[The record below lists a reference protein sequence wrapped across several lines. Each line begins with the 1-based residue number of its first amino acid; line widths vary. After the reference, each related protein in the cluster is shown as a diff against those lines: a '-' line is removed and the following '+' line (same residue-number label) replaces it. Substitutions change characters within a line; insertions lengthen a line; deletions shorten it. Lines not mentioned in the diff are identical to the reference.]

1 ESAEPST
8 DQLEPKQQPAVST
21 AGYAAVKPEYLLPP
35 APAPVAEFLV
45 NGQQQQT
52 EQSKSRKR
60 RPYLPDRP
68 AECRSYFADGVCHF
82 GVTCRLSHDLPAYL
96 ATRPP
101 DLGPSCFVFDTTGRC
116 PSGALCRF
124 AGAHVD
130 ADGRNLA
137 DPDRQRTWAAAGQ
150 TELHGLDRDLQ
161 LALRRDDFDFGE
173 AYALLL
179 APLTTVGNLP
189 FRRVCVDFGA
199 DVTCGEMA
207 MASNLL
213 QGRNAEWALLRRHPS
228 ERCFGAQVCGSHPDQ
243 LARLAQLLRDRA
255 PHLDFVDLNCGC
267 PIDLVYQ
274 RGMGAGMLTQPKR
287 LETSVSCMAELLNC
301 PLTVKVRTGVRE
313 GVNVAHELLPR
324 LRAAGAAAVTI
335 HGRSREQRYRRLA
348 DWDYIGR
355 CTAAAKAA
363 LQDGSA
369 AADDDDFFVIGNGD
383 VFSPADLEAALATGV
398 DAVMVA
404 RGALVKPWLFT
415 ELRDGRLW
423 DISSSE
429 RMDLLRRYVN
439 YGLLH
444 WGSDAKGV
452 ETVRRFFLE
461 WQSFLCRYVPL
472 GLLERPPQ
480 RSNERPPAYFGR
492 DDLETLMASQRSED
506 WVRLSAMLLG
516 PPPPGFTFTP
526 KHKASAETCRQL
538 TMSDW
543 AKEMEEAEQLEYQ
556 LPPPVM
562 EYNKDKSIKREI
574 SYQRDENGNLFKVS
588 SELQVEVRK
597 LSKSIARRKEW
608 KKFGA
613 AESDGPGPNSANT
626 YPAEEVFLQFVSGRP
641 EDEAEKQA
649 DELVSKMPKN
659 VATCRIC
666 RGSHFTTRCPFKDRQ
681 DSLDVDEQAMPIAD
695 TSNASA
701 ASAAAA
707 NGGVG
712 SSNAGIPIFKE
723 AGGKYVPPG
732 LRQAAASGV
741 GSPVGADKRRDD
753 QPTIRVT
760 NLPEDTTEEDLG
772 HLFNPFGKIQRI
784 FLAKDKQTMA
794 SKGFAFITYQRKEDA
809 QKAIF
814 GVSGF
819 GYGHLILKVDWA
831 KPSND

>member
-1 ESAEPST
+1 
-8 DQLEPKQQPAVST
+8 
-21 AGYAAVKPEYLLPP
+21 
-35 APAPVAEFLV
+35 
-45 NGQQQQT
+45 
-52 EQSKSRKR
+52 
-60 RPYLPDRP
+60 PYLPDRP

-173 AYALLL
+173 AYAVLRQHGVQCKGRFAAAAFRAEAKAAESSAPAAESSAQAAESSAPAAESSAPAAESSAPAAESSAPAAESSAPAAESSAPAAESTAPLPSAASNPLGSLAEGSRKRRLDFRGKLLL

-526 KHKASAETCRQL
+526 KHKAS
-538 TMSDW
+538 
-543 AKEMEEAEQLEYQ
+543 
-556 LPPPVM
+556 
-562 EYNKDKSIKREI
+562 
-574 SYQRDENGNLFKVS
+574 G
-588 SELQVEVRK
+588 
-597 LSKSIARRKEW
+597 
-608 KKFGA
+608 
-613 AESDGPGPNSANT
+613 
-626 YPAEEVFLQFVSGRP
+626 
-641 EDEAEKQA
+641 
-649 DELVSKMPKN
+649 
-659 VATCRIC
+659 
-666 RGSHFTTRCPFKDRQ
+666 
-681 DSLDVDEQAMPIAD
+681 
-695 TSNASA
+695 
-701 ASAAAA
+701 
-707 NGGVG
+707 
-712 SSNAGIPIFKE
+712 
-723 AGGKYVPPG
+723 
-732 LRQAAASGV
+732 
-741 GSPVGADKRRDD
+741 
-753 QPTIRVT
+753 
-760 NLPEDTTEEDLG
+760 
-772 HLFNPFGKIQRI
+772 
-784 FLAKDKQTMA
+784 
-794 SKGFAFITYQRKEDA
+794 
-809 QKAIF
+809 
-814 GVSGF
+814 
-819 GYGHLILKVDWA
+819 
-831 KPSND
+831 

>member
-35 APAPVAEFLV
+35 APAPAAESLA

-137 DPDRQRTWAAAGQ
+137 DPDRQRAWAAAGQ
-150 TELHGLDRDLQ
+150 SELHGLDRDLQ

-189 FRRVCVDFGA
+189 FRRICVDFGA

-369 AADDDDFFVIGNGD
+369 VADDDDFFVIGNGD

-398 DAVMVA
+398 DAVMA
-404 RGALVKPWLFT
+404 P
-415 ELRDGRLW
+415 
-423 DISSSE
+423 
-429 RMDLLRRYVN
+429 Y
-439 YGLLH
+439 
-444 WGSDAKGV
+444 
-452 ETVRRFFLE
+452 
-461 WQSFLCRYVPL
+461 
-472 GLLERPPQ
+472 
-480 RSNERPPAYFGR
+480 
-492 DDLETLMASQRSED
+492 
-506 WVRLSAMLLG
+506 
-516 PPPPGFTFTP
+516 
-526 KHKASAETCRQL
+526 
-538 TMSDW
+538 
-543 AKEMEEAEQLEYQ
+543 
-556 LPPPVM
+556 
-562 EYNKDKSIKREI
+562 
-574 SYQRDENGNLFKVS
+574 
-588 SELQVEVRK
+588 
-597 LSKSIARRKEW
+597 
-608 KKFGA
+608 
-613 AESDGPGPNSANT
+613 
-626 YPAEEVFLQFVSGRP
+626 
-641 EDEAEKQA
+641 
-649 DELVSKMPKN
+649 
-659 VATCRIC
+659 
-666 RGSHFTTRCPFKDRQ
+666 
-681 DSLDVDEQAMPIAD
+681 
-695 TSNASA
+695 
-701 ASAAAA
+701 AAAA

-809 QKAIF
+809 QKAIL
-814 GVSGF
+814 GSPNSAMAISSSRWIG
-819 GYGHLILKVDWA
+819 
-831 KPSND
+831 PSPLTIDADI